1 MLFIPTIKL
10 PRVTDITL
18 EILKKYNITALI
30 LDVDNTLSTHHG
42 QVLTDGLEEWLETM
56 KTAGIKLTVLS
67 NSNSKRLTPFA
78 EKIGLDFISLGLKP
92 LPFGYLRA
100 LKRLGVK
107 KQNAAIVGDQ
117 IFTDTLGGN
126 FIGLNTILLT
136 PIKPETSLRFRMK
149 RKVESLLIKKLNI
162 VDMEDM

>member
-1 MLFIPTIKL
+1 MVFRPDIKL
-10 PRVTDITL
+10 PRVTDITVGM
-18 EILKKYNITALI
+18 LKKRNIKALI

-42 QVLTDGLEEWLETM
+42 QVLTDGLTEWLQCM
-56 KTAGIKLTVLS
+56 RDNGIAMTVLS

-100 LKRLGVK
+100 LKRLGTK
-107 KQNAAIVGDQ
+107 KSETAIVGDQ

-126 FIGLNTILLT
+126 LVGLNTILLT
-136 PIKPETSLRFRMK
+136 PIKPETSLRFRTK
-149 RKVESLLIKKLNI
+149 RKVEAFLIKKLNI
-162 VDMEDM
+162 VDTEER